1 MQLLFETI
9 KKQYFKFTFFCF
21 SFSPILTQ
29 AFTFPKNHDNTIISN
44 FLIVIKHRE

>member
-29 AFTFPKNHDNTIISN
+29 ALV
-44 FLIVIKHRE
+44 FLIDSEFVLIYFISSANENC